1 MKNLFKNTFGPLI
14 MTIVLVI
21 GIVIG
26 SLVGGN
32 DETFSIEKLKPAD
45 QKVQK
50 LIKYIN
56 SDYIDNVNTDSILD
70 VAINNILVN
79 LDPHSTYI
87 PASESQAIQEN
98 MNGSFVGIGVEFRI
112 FRDTVLVVNILEGGP
127 SQRFGLQNGDRI
139 LKADNDT
146 LYGKQI
152 SSDYAM
158 SLLKGESGTAV
169 NLEIYRPS
177 SKEIIYK
184 DLVRGKVPIKSV
196 DASYVIYNEIGYIKI
211 NRFSA
216 TTFNEFS
223 NALDDV
229 IEKGAE
235 SLIID
240 LRGNPGGYMHAAK
253 LISSEFL
260 EKNTLIVYT
269 KDKNGILDQSFA
281 DGKGRFQQ
289 GDVFV
294 LIDEKSASASEVV
307 AGALQDNDRAQIVG
321 RRSFGK
327 GLVQQ
332 ELNLG
337 DGSKVRLTT
346 ARYYTPTGRS
356 IQKPYSNDRKAYMSD
371 YISRIHSGELIDAD
385 SIKIDSSLVYKTPKG
400 KKVYGGGGIVPDL
413 FVPVDTTSYKNW
425 VYSAFRYLPLCEP
438 LFDYADANRI
448 KFREIGFDAYL
459 ANFDVNDKVYPLF
472 LDAFSNTGFK
482 YDDSKLENDLL
493 RDRVKAYLAKLIWSD
508 EQMYQIW
515 DANDDMINKVK
526 LFNSK

>member
-1 MKNLFKNTFGPLI
+1 MAS
-14 MTIVLVI
+14 VLVI

-26 SLVGGN
+26 SLIGGN
-32 DETFSIEKLKPAD
+32 DEAFSIGKLKPAD

-56 SDYIDNVNTDSILD
+56 SDYIDDVNTDSILD

-98 MNGSFVGIGVEFRI
+98 MNGSFVGIGVEFRV
-112 FRDTVLVVNILEGGP
+112 FRDTVLVVNTLKGGP
-127 SQRFGLQNGDRI
+127 SERYGLENGDRI

-146 LYGKQI
+146 LFGKEI
-152 SSDYAM
+152 SSEYAM

-177 SKEIIYK
+177 TQEVLKKE
-184 DLVRGKVPIKSV
+184 LVRGSVPIKSV
-196 DASYVIYNEIGYIKI
+196 DVSYVLNKEIGYIKI

-216 TTFNEFS
+216 TTFKEFS
-223 NALDDV
+223 SALDNVLDN
-229 IEKGAE
+229 GAQK
-235 SLIID
+235 LILD
-240 LRGNPGGYMHAAK
+240 LRGNPGGYMRAAK
-253 LISSEFL
+253 WISNEFL
-260 EKNTLIVYT
+260 PENTLIVYT
-269 KDKNGILDQSFA
+269 KDKNGILDESFA

-289 GDVFV
+289 GDVYV
-294 LIDEKSASASEVV
+294 LIDERSASASEVV

-356 IQKPYSNDRKAYMSD
+356 IQKPYSNGKKAYSND
-371 YISRIHSGELIDAD
+371 YFTRIHSGELLDAD
-385 SIKIDSSLVYKTPKG
+385 SIKIDSSLSYTTPKG
-400 KKVYGGGGIVPDL
+400 KIVFGGGGIVPDY
-413 FVPVDTTSYKNW
+413 FVPLDTTSYKNW
-425 VYSAFRYLPLCEP
+425 VYAAFRYLPLCEP

-448 KFREIGFDAYL
+448 KLREIGFDPYFSD
-459 ANFDVNDKVYPLF
+459 FDVNDEVYPLF
-472 LDAFSNTGFK
+472 LKAFSEKGFK

-515 DANDDMINKVK
+515 DENDDMINEVRSMIEKP
-526 LFNSK
+526 